1 MHWNIIVMRI
11 RGSSHHSQRPKQH
24 PSFLTLPWGRLCLLS
39 VGVGLASVAS
49 LSLSIFLALYAG
61 ILISIWIWFA
71 PRPHQWWYDMLFF
84 ASLLC
89 ASVLSSVLFVTGCAI
104 LNGLSLSSNACNTSD
119 FATFVRA
126 MMLLMFA
133 PGIVLWG
140 MTYIRLYFAGRRRQ
154 PSRNLLDFG
163 APLVEEAS
171 MGDEARETLMLLA
184 VSGFFAVTFTLWG
197 GYWYYN
203 ASKADKMLMDDWS
216 GNLVNQVP
224 RKERIRQLRR
234 GAIYSLLA
242 AAIGWLF
249 FLAKLV
255 QLLQL
260 T

>member
-1 MHWNIIVMRI
+1 MGEH
-11 RGSSHHSQRPKQH
+11 
-24 PSFLTLPWGRLCLLS
+24 FWGL
-39 VGVGLASVAS
+39 
-49 LSLSIFLALYAG
+49 
-61 ILISIWIWFA
+61 
-71 PRPHQWWYDMLFF
+71 
-84 ASLLC
+84 
-89 ASVLSSVLFVTGCAI
+89 
-104 LNGLSLSSNACNTSD
+104 
-119 FATFVRA
+119 
-126 MMLLMFA
+126 
-133 PGIVLWG
+133 
-140 MTYIRLYFAGRRRQ
+140 TYIRLYFAGRRRQ